1 MSTNT
6 KNIYINEFNDMETSL
21 NISDSDLYLLIK
33 KIDNINDYLNIL
45 TIEVN
50 KIKKYIKI
58 NSYNQDTQ
66 NTQNIVLPTYQNIVL
81 PTYQN
86 KEIPF
91 YKEPNSYYDLN
102 PDIIFK

>member
-6 KNIYINEFNDMETSL
+6 KNIYINEFNDVETSL

-66 NTQNIVLPTYQNIVL
+66 NIVLPTYQNIVL